1 MVDDKEPKTETEG
14 SSLATGLATGAGAVL
29 GATALVALAP
39 VVLPIVGLGAL
50 AGAATPLVGGLLGGW
65 AGYKWGGKK

>member
-1 MVDDKEPKTETEG
+1 MTEKDAPKTETEG
-14 SSLATGLATGAGAVL
+14 SSLATGLATGAGAIL

-50 AGAATPLVGGLLGGW
+50 AAAATPVVGGLLGGW